1 MKKYKDIAAFW
12 AAFQTI
18 PQQKHRFIGE
28 IINNSLFSVLKK
40 SLYTCTYTKQ
50 HKATYCIRSLSAYVI
65 SLVILC

>member
-50 HKATYCIRSLSAYVI
+50 HKATFVFDHCQHMKFP
-65 SLVILC
+65 